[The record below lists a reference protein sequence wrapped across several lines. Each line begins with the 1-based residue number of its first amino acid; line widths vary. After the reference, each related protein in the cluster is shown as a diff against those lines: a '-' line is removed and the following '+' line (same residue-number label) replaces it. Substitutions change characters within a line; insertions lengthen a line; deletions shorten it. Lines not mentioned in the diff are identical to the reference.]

1 MRTLALTLL
10 TFAAA
15 ACSTPAPAPQ
25 PASPPPAI
33 ETAAVTSA
41 TQTPTPT
48 TPADP
53 AAAPASRELPPALT
67 LAQVEKT
74 FDHHRRFFQELYL
87 ARLQEKRK
95 LAGTVYVSFTVQ
107 RDGSVRPAA
116 LAGSTLADPAFE
128 AAIVQQ
134 VARMT
139 FPPAAAATPVAR
151 YPLVFAPK

>member
-1 MRTLALTLL
+1 MRAPALLPFAL
-10 TFAAA
+10 AAA
-15 ACSTPAPAPQ
+15 AGCSTPAPKP
-25 PASPPPAI
+25 PPPPPPAI
-33 ETAAVTSA
+33 ETTAVTPA
-41 TQTPTPT
+41 TQPPRPTA
-48 TPADP
+48 PADP
-53 AAAPASRELPPALT
+53 ATAPPARELPPALT

-87 ARLQEKRK
+87 DRLKEKRT
-95 LAGTVYVSFTVQ
+95 LAGTLYVSFTVQ
-107 RDGSVRPAA
+107 RDGSVRPAV